1 MRSAREGFLR
11 QISGLIASVSL
22 PYGLISIVNIMIRDV
37 DEFKKQEQERVRKS
51 VKETFDIKAFQAQ
64 MN

>member
-1 MRSAREGFLR
+1 MKLAREGFSR
-11 QISGLIASVSL
+11 QISGLTASVSV
-22 PYGLISIVNIMIRDV
+22 PNDLIIIVNIMIRDV